1 MLTKTTIFAE
11 YPHYLFTGLSMD
23 YWIVA
28 AFRSPLMKALDRS
41 VETLG
46 LWIVTSLVTFI
57 KLANQSSIKL
67 CPIVHL
73 VALWTLIYFV
83 GRSYL
88 SIASGV
94 VQWHHLIKK
103 KKIELHT
110 NSIKTFSLIFSCAEY
125 HSLKSPHKN
134 LMSSSLFFW
143 LNSWPYLRFFSL
155 KLL

>member
-1 MLTKTTIFAE
+1 MVTHPFSKFYNYYSKDRLFWIFGLGYWSFKFIGAYHVRFPLQLLHILWYIRYENLVLTKTTIFAE

-46 LWIVTSLVTFI
+46 LWIVTSSVTFI

-73 VALWTLIYFV
+73 VAVWTLIYFV

-88 SIASGV
+88 SIASG
-94 VQWHHLIKK
+94 
-103 KKIELHT
+103 
-110 NSIKTFSLIFSCAEY
+110 S
-125 HSLKSPHKN
+125 
-134 LMSSSLFFW
+134 
-143 LNSWPYLRFFSL
+143 
-155 KLL
+155 